1 MNATAPNK
9 SSFTEAAN
17 IIPEIID
24 PKPPIALL
32 HLASYFSWN
41 PCTPTRVR
49 SNVIHR
55 VTIIQFESSL
65 KIRIKPTND
74 ENRPE
79 IPKVPITLK
88 NSSSFSQLNK
98 SESYMKSSCI
108 PKM

>member
-32 HLASYFSWN
+32 HLASYFFGILV
-41 PCTPTRVR
+41 PTRVR
-49 SNVIHR
+49 SKVIHR
-55 VTIIQFESSL
+55 VTIIQSESSL
-65 KIRIKPTND
+65 KIRINPTND